1 MPNSRRI
8 QLTNQHVKRRS
19 SRVAV
24 TETNKLKERRDAQDY
39 LFTA

>member
-1 MPNSRRI
+1 MPNGRRI

-19 SRVAV
+19 IRVAV
-24 TETNKLKERRDAQDY
+24 TETNKFKERRDAQDY

>member
-1 MPNSRRI
+1 
-8 QLTNQHVKRRS
+8 VKRRS
-19 SRVAV
+19 NGVAV